1 MSPPAWTASV
11 LGRARSPMAWFQ
23 LVAGLW
29 LFAAGVVLGL
39 RSRLGVGPWDVLHD
53 GIRHVTPLSF
63 GVATILVG
71 VVLLVAGALAGVRP
85 GPGTLVNMVLIG
97 IFSDAM
103 LATGIGADL
112 GARGLPMRLAAVVVG
127 VLLVALG
134 SALYIGAG
142 LGSGPRDSLML
153 AFAARNHWA
162 VLVTRRS
169 GDGLQTSPVTV
180 GVDGDGMATI
190 STRETA
196 YKVRNLRND
205 PSALLCVFSDRF
217 FGPWLQ
223 VEGAAQIVSL
233 PEAMEPLVDYY
244 RRISG
249 EHPDWDDYRRAMEEQ
264 RRVLIR
270 IPFEKVGP
278 SRFG

>member
-1 MSPPAWTASV
+1 VSPDEA
-11 LGRARSPMAWFQ
+11 RAF
-23 LVAGLW
+23 VAG
-29 LFAAGVVLGL
+29 
-39 RSRLGVGPWDVLHD
+39 
-53 GIRHVTPLSF
+53 
-63 GVATILVG
+63 
-71 VVLLVAGALAGVRP
+71 
-85 GPGTLVNMVLIG
+85 
-97 IFSDAM
+97 
-103 LATGIGADL
+103 
-112 GARGLPMRLAAVVVG
+112 
-127 VLLVALG
+127 
-134 SALYIGAG
+134 
-142 LGSGPRDSLML
+142 
-153 AFAARNHWA
+153 NHWA

-169 GDGLQTSPVTV
+169 GGGLQTSPVMV

-190 STRETA
+190 SSRETA

-205 PSALLCVFSDRF
+205 PSAVLCVFSDRF

-223 VEGAAQIVSL
+223 VEGAAQIVFL
-233 PEAMEPLVDYY
+233 PQAMEPLVDYY